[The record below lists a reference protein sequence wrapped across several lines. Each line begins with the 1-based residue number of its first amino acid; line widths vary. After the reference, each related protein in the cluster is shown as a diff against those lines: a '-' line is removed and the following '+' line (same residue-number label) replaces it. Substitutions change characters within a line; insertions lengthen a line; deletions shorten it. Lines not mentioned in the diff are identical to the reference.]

1 MGCEKMSKFL
11 LQTDAMEIEEKIAKE
26 QLDRTK
32 LVHSY
37 RECTLSDLDS
47 VKEKDFNPIGTIQFV
62 EKYLGITETPIEIPK
77 YLQTEEFLKREYK
90 IVKGKDLPR
99 RGRYF
104 VKNASKLKDFSVNAD
119 MEYFLYDEMI
129 DYKPKSEFDNTL
141 CIKSTDNFV
150 VSEDVKILS
159 EYRLYV
165 FNNVIVAI
173 SHYNGNPLLFPDT
186 KLLEKVVMLISYH
199 EKYLKSYTIDV
210 MITKKGTSLI
220 EIHNFTSVGFY
231 TTLFGTDL
239 LYAYKD
245 GIDYLRKDNS
255 VKYL

>member
-37 RECTLSDLDS
+37 KECTLSDLDF

-99 RGRYF
+99 GGRYF

-119 MEYFLYDEMI
+119 MEYFLYDEIAKGHLSASMFLFI
-129 DYKPKSEFDNTL
+129 NLLQAFLSYTL
-141 CIKSTDNFV
+141 ALLPGLF
-150 VSEDVKILS
+150 
-159 EYRLYV
+159 
-165 FNNVIVAI
+165 
-173 SHYNGNPLLFPDT
+173 SHSLLFVILNQFSSSLTSLRISSIIDIISSYPLIIYSSIIQSNPRKT
-186 KLLEKVVMLISYH
+186 FCCLTKKLLFHIALLSY
-199 EKYLKSYTIDV
+199 
-210 MITKKGTSLI
+210 
-220 EIHNFTSVGFY
+220 SVQIN
-231 TTLFGTDL
+231 L
-239 LYAYKD
+239 
-245 GIDYLRKDNS
+245 NS
-255 VKYL
+255 